1 MRFRL
6 AGLFLS
12 ASMAVFAADQWIK
25 LVSPNFEMYTSNG
38 ERTARDALLYFEQV
52 HGFFAKVMNLAVK
65 PEAKVRIIAF
75 RSEKEFKPYSVNAVA
90 AAFYL
95 HGLDTDYIV
104 LERANADLYPAVVHE
119 YVHYLVGQTGVEN
132 MPLWLNEGLAE
143 LYATLRPVDHK
154 VKVGVYNPGHLR
166 TLSQGKW
173 LDLEALLA
181 ANTSSSFYNEKNR
194 AGMFY
199 SQAWLLTHMLSLA
212 DGYRGKFLEFLNA
225 ILTTNP
231 PSRAF
236 EVVYGKSTE
245 DVTRDLRDYSRAGH
259 MKLFAFDVTLD
270 KRAESPSIEEAPDF
284 EVSLN
289 LAQLLL
295 STPARKEAV
304 ARLRELTKTYPDRA
318 ETYEVL
324 GHIESSEGNYAAA
337 AADFAKAAAHGAGRS
352 KMYLSYWNVAYR
364 SGAGEKELRPIMA
377 HLAEFQPGNLAER
390 LQIAWMYYQSHDYAS
405 SLRHLKQVRQ
415 VDRPNAFRYFELL
428 AYAGLQAGDTVEAK
442 AASGRAAN
450 YAQTQEERNR
460 MEELRRYLDRP
471 QANAASIRPPTAPGN
486 SEERPT
492 LRRGEAPQPVT
503 PGESASLSVVEGALS
518 QVDCIDKRARL
529 HISVEGRDV
538 ILAIL
543 DPGTIAIRS
552 NSAASVEFTC
562 GRQKDQRIKVEF
574 EAKPDAELATSGVV
588 RSLEFR

>member
-12 ASMAVFAADQWIK
+12 ASMGVSAADQWIK

-52 HGFFAKVMNLAVK
+52 HGFFAKAMNLAVK
-65 PEAKVRIIAF
+65 QEAKVRIIAF
-75 RSEKEFKPYSVNAVA
+75 RSEHEFKPYSVNAVA
-90 AAFYL
+90 AAYYL
-95 HGLDTDYIV
+95 HGLDRDYIV
-104 LERANADLYPAVVHE
+104 LERANSDHYPAVVHE
-119 YVHYLVGQTGVEN
+119 YVHYLVGQSGVEN

-143 LYATLRPVDHK
+143 LYATLRPVARK
-154 VKVGVYNPGHLR
+154 VEVGVYNPGHLR
-166 TLSQGKW
+166 TLSRGKW

-181 ANTSSSFYNEKNR
+181 ANTGSSFYNEKSR
-194 AGMFY
+194 VGMFY

-212 DGYRGKFLEFLNA
+212 DGYRDKFREFLNA
-225 ILTTNP
+225 ILTANP

-236 EVVYGKSTE
+236 EMVYGKNTAE
-245 DVTRDLRDYSRAGH
+245 VTQDLHDYSRANV
-259 MKLFAFDVTLD
+259 MKLVRYDVTLD
-270 KRAESPSIEEAPDF
+270 KRAESPAIEQAPDF
-284 EVSLN
+284 EVSLH

-295 STPARKEAV
+295 STPARNEAV
-304 ARLRELTKTYPDRA
+304 VRLRELTKAHPDRA
-318 ETYEVL
+318 ETYEIL
-324 GHIESSEGNYAAA
+324 GYVESGDGNYVAA
-337 AADFAKAAAHGAGRS
+337 AADFAKAAAHGDGSS
-352 KMYLSYWNVAYR
+352 KMYVSYWNAAYR

-390 LQIAWMYYQSHDYAS
+390 LQIAWMYYQSHDYAN

-428 AYAGLQAGDTVEAK
+428 AFAGLQAGDTVEAK
-442 AASGRAAN
+442 AAAGRAAN
-450 YAQTQEERNR
+450 YAQTQAERTR
-460 MEELRRYLDRP
+460 MEELRRFLDRP
-471 QANAASIRPPTAPGN
+471 RAANAAAMRHPGPPGD
-486 SEERPT
+486 SDERPT
-492 LRRGEAPQPVT
+492 LRRGEAPEPVT
-503 PGESASLSVVEGALS
+503 SENASLSVVEGTLS

-529 HISVEGRDV
+529 HIAVEGRDV
-538 ILAIL
+538 ALAIL

-552 NSAASVEFTC
+552 SSAASVEFTC

-574 EAKPDAELATSGVV
+574 EAKPDAGLATSGVV